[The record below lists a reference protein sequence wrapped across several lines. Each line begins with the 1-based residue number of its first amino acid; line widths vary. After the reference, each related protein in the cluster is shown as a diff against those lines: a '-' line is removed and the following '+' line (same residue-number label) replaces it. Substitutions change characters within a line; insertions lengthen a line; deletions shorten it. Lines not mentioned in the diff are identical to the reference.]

1 MNNNILTQICISGIK
16 GFWRIDLPAG
26 TERTNTDRKTNALT
40 IKCTGKTTYMC
51 GSKKYLSD
59 PNSVL
64 FVPKGTTYSF
74 HVDEPGL
81 CLMAEFDITDGPAF
95 DTIMSFPV
103 TSCTTLQSCHE
114 RAANCWMFKK
124 PAYYHRCLAELY
136 NMLTFIEEQQVI
148 SYRSQRSLATIK
160 PALIHLEENC
170 SDPNLSTSD
179 LAGISGISEIYFR
192 KIFTSLY
199 GTSPAKYIRTVRIE
213 KAKSLL
219 ISENISVSE
228 AAELSGFVSLYHFSR
243 TFKSVVGVSPTE
255 YKNKIRSDGLL

>member
-1 MNNNILTQICISGIK
+1 VNNSIFSQICISGIR
-16 GFWRIDLPAG
+16 GFWRIDLPAD

-40 IKCTGKTTYMC
+40 IKCAGKTTYTC
-51 GSKKYLSD
+51 GSKEYVSD

-64 FVPKGTTYSF
+64 FIPKGTTYSF

-81 CLMAEFDITDGPAF
+81 CLMAEFDITDCTAF
-95 DTIMSFPV
+95 DSMMTFPV

-114 RAANCWMFKK
+114 RAANYLLFKK
-124 PAYYHRCLAELY
+124 PAYYHRCLSELY

-148 SYRSQRSLATIK
+148 SYQSQRSLATIK
-160 PALIHLEENC
+160 PAIIHLEENC
-170 SDPNLSTSD
+170 SNPDLSTSD

-219 ISENISVSE
+219 INENISVSE
-228 AAELSGFVSLYHFSR
+228 AAELSGFTSLYHFSR
-243 TFKSVVGVSPTE
+243 TFRNVVGVSPTE
-255 YKNKIRSDGLL
+255 YKNKFRSDGLL